1 MNRLLKFSKAVKET
15 VFKFLDVH
23 LLSIVASIVGGFLL
37 FKVPQIANLWLQL
50 PSLSLEL
57 IGFIGLVFLLI
68 ILYPVTLLWLW
79 QRTLFCIYA
88 AKERKKLVSFIHGS
102 STLKRA
108 TDILLFPPRNST
120 RVLLLI
126 ARKFTPLSQ
135 GMLGWVLVATL
146 AVIGLWL
153 MSQTPLDLPM
163 SYLMAG
169 AFVRMSGFWIVMVA
183 AWLGFGKYFGVEN
196 VLDDTLTQTK
206 DSLELVVRQQQ
217 VWRSAGR
224 VLSWIAIST
233 VVGELLWITAALQF
247 PYASYRLYS
256 VWAAFHLPATLVG
269 SMIVVDMT
277 QLLVASRTR
286 SYFVLGIIVLAFL
299 PSLQSNSIQD
309 QASTDKSAKV
319 TATTTKT
326 ATTEAKAESAKASSE
341 AWMTS
346 FEARI
351 DSRPKGPVVIVAA
364 SGGGSRAALFSAL
377 VLQHLASQPMV
388 WGTAE
393 QAQDSQ
399 APANTPADNI
409 TSTDGKQQNTWADN
423 IVLISS
429 VSGGSLT
436 TARYIADPSLGAAKA
451 TPLIYTT
458 TDELKLRTK
467 ERLKDWTTKKD
478 NPTMKA
484 LPVPQQVEEEE
495 LKRLKKI
502 LDTLNN
508 DPTNSDPQIAASI
521 ATAFSSKLADDMAAD
536 FMAPILRG
544 VLTPFA
550 TRGDTL
556 YQFWQTLFS
565 WNTIAQNN
573 YSFDIPDRVEKDGKP
588 QSRPLAV
595 LNTTDVETGRRV
607 MIGFPPIQEGLLV
620 GSQAFPSQVRRATGS
635 TTRSTIYGAVALA
648 DFSPEKVTSLSL
660 TRSVRLSSNFPW
672 GFGVQPLN
680 QNSTPPIQ
688 PTENTPTAR
697 GQGIRESLP
706 LIDGGVVD
714 NTGIDSIAEIF
725 ESLLLRA
732 EADPFGTSARIIDK
746 LKRRGIV
753 FIEIDSGAKPTSN
766 ESDDTA
772 TGEILKPLTAL
783 NNAAYTNA
791 LRIGDDLIDDML
803 LKFSASPLAANLSP
817 ISFGQLGVANPYFS
831 DLQESQVRAALGIVF
846 PGDADP
852 DRALQSLYH
861 YRFSCNH
868 SKETKADVMTAFA
881 LGPKDKAIVYAMF
894 LSEAQQWQDWSKR
907 AGKNYRLYQEYF
919 PDASTEIKKLP
930 KEQAQQLA
938 FQLIDRTQ
946 TELQTLQERIKES
959 EGKGLSP
966 FEKEKRLKRIVTML
980 ISIRS
985 LASVDGAW
993 EMKSDLWQS
1002 LTEITRYLDSDLL
1015 AKRETTTQAGSEA
1028 TSVKEATIVRIDS
1041 DQIKELFNYT
1051 KRTREETK
1059 WEASSTSNAISLPV
1073 QKSVESPDSVTQN
1086 VAPPLLRDAMRQKSA
1101 ESQRSEEQRK
1111 FFKSKN

>member
-1 MNRLLKFSKAVKET
+1 MESIYGFA
-15 VFKFLDVH
+15 DVH
-23 LLSIVASIVGGFLL
+23 LLSILASIIGGVLL
-37 FKVPQIANLWLQL
+37 FKVPQITNLWTQL
-50 PSLSLEL
+50 PNTGLEL
-57 IGFIGLVFLLI
+57 IGFVALVSILI
-68 ILYPVTLLWLW
+68 LLYPVTLLWLW
-79 QRTLFCIYA
+79 QRTLFGIYA
-88 AKERKKLVSFIHGS
+88 AQWREKIVSFIQGS
-102 STLKRA
+102 NLLKRA
-108 TDILLFPPRNST
+108 TDYLLFPPRFTT

-126 ARKFTPLSQ
+126 ARKFTPLSK
-135 GMLGWVLVATL
+135 GIFGGVLVVFL
-146 AVIGLWL
+146 AVAGVWL
-153 MSQTPLDLPM
+153 MWQTPLDLPM
-163 SYLMAG
+163 GYLMAG
-169 AFVRMSGFWIVMVA
+169 AFIRMCGFWILMVA
-183 AWLGFGKYFGVEN
+183 VWLGFGKYFGVEN

-206 DSLELVVRQQQ
+206 DSLDLIVRQQQ

-233 VVGELLWITAALQF
+233 CVGELLWITAALQF
-247 PYASYRLYS
+247 PNASYRLYS
-256 VWAAFHLPATLVG
+256 VWAAFHLPAMLVG

-286 SYFVLGIIVLAFL
+286 IYFVLGIIVLMFI

-309 QASTDKSAKV
+309 EPSTGKSA
-319 TATTTKT
+319 TAA
-326 ATTEAKAESAKASSE
+326 ATKAESEKAASE
-341 AWMTS
+341 AWLNS
-346 FEARI
+346 FEERI

-377 VLQHLASQPMV
+377 VLQHLASQPME
-388 WGTAE
+388 WGTPKPG
-393 QAQDSQ
+393 QGAQT
-399 APANTPADNI
+399 ATETPA
-409 TSTDGKQQNTWADN
+409 TDGKGKTTWADN

-436 TARYIADPSLGAAKA
+436 TARYIADPSLGAKTVKA
-451 TPLIYTT
+451 LNYTST
-458 TDELKLRTK
+458 NELKLRTK
-467 ERLKDWTTKKD
+467 ERLEDWTTTE
-478 NPTMKA
+478 NGSAMKA
-484 LPVPQQVEEEE
+484 LPVQQQVEEEE
-495 LKRLKKI
+495 LERLKKI
-502 LDTLNN
+502 LDTLNDVPTKS
-508 DPTNSDPQIAASI
+508 DPTIAASI
-521 ATAFSSKLADDMAAD
+521 TAAFSSKLADDMAAD

-556 YQFWQTLFS
+556 YHFWQTLFG

-573 YSFDIPDRVEKDGKP
+573 YLLNSSVSEAEEGQPHSLP
-588 QSRPLAV
+588 HAV
-595 LNTTDVETGRRV
+595 FNTTDVETGRRV
-607 MIGFPPIQEGLLV
+607 IIGFPPIQEGLLV
-620 GSQAFPSQVRRATGS
+620 GSQAFPPQVRRATGS
-635 TTRSTIYGAVALA
+635 TARSTIYGAVALA
-648 DFSPEKVTSLSL
+648 DFSPEQITSLSL

-680 QNSTPPIQ
+680 HDSQPPIQ
-688 PTENTPTAR
+688 PTANTPTAR
-697 GQGIRESLP
+697 GQGIRDSLA

-714 NTGIDSIAEIF
+714 NTGIDSIAEIL

-732 EADPFGTSARIIDK
+732 EADPFGTSARIVDK
-746 LKRRGIV
+746 LRRRGIV
-753 FIEIDSGAKPTSN
+753 FIEIDSGAKPTG
-766 ESDDTA
+766 SDTDET
-772 TGEILKPLTAL
+772 TMGDVLTPLTAL

-803 LKFSASPLAANLSP
+803 LKFSASPLAANISP
-817 ISFGQLGVANPYFS
+817 LPFGQLGVANPYFR

-846 PGDADP
+846 PGDSDP

-881 LGPKDKAIVYAMF
+881 LGPEDKAIVYAMF
-894 LSEAQQWQDWSKR
+894 LSEAQQWQDWSRQAKN
-907 AGKNYRLYQEYF
+907 NYRSYQEYF
-919 PDASTEIKKLP
+919 PDSPTEIKKLT

-946 TELQTLQERIKES
+946 TELQTLQARIAEN
-959 EGKGLSP
+959 EGSNGLSQ

-1002 LTEITRYLDSDLL
+1002 LSGITRYLDSDLL
-1015 AKRETTTQAGSEA
+1015 AKRVAVTTAPAGSEA
-1028 TSVKEATIVRIDS
+1028 TSVDEATIVRIDPE
-1041 DQIKELFNYT
+1041 QIKELFDYT
-1051 KRTREETK
+1051 KRTRQETK
-1059 WEASSTSNAISLPV
+1059 WEASSTSNMISSPI
-1073 QKSVESPDSVTQN
+1073 QTSVETSDSVKQTI
-1086 VAPPLLRDAMRQKSA
+1086 APPLLRDAMRQKSA